1 MIYEFK
7 CRATGN
13 LVMTEPVGSCLLTT
27 IGKQPGPQGLIAVDQ
42 MPAAIARLHAAVE
55 HDRRLAQRTATEG
68 GASASAGKGDDNEPP
83 EQISLGQRAFPFI
96 EMLEAALA
104 AKRDITWGV

>member
-13 LVMTEPVGSCLLTT
+13 LVMTEPVGRGLLET
-27 IGKQPGPQGLIAVDQ
+27 IGKQPGPQGLISVDQ
-42 MPAAIARLHAAVE
+42 IPAAIARLHAAVE
-55 HDRRLAQRTATEG
+55 HDRQRARQAAAG
-68 GASASAGKGDDNEPP
+68 GAASAGNGDDDEPA